1 MRARRPHDSRRDAG
15 ATFSE
20 ACSSEVKTRR
30 GTDEEGQCKES
41 GEEERRVEKPEAS
54 GSGGASRHDRE
65 HRGGQA
71 LNITAALAEEAK
83 KGELAP
89 AKFLFE
95 MIGLYPMSAGSVDEE
110 AEDAED
116 GNEFAKALLKHLALP
131 GSGED
136 AEEATGFA
144 GVTRTGNSV
153 E

>member
-1 MRARRPHDSRRDAG
+1 MKKTSIKKTAKKSVVSRSQKPVDLEAMRAMIAN
-15 ATFSE
+15 T
-20 ACSSEVKTRR
+20 V
-30 GTDEEGQCKES
+30 
-41 GEEERRVEKPEAS
+41 
-54 GSGGASRHDRE
+54 
-65 HRGGQA
+65 GGQA
-71 LNITAALAEEAK
+71 LAITSALAEEAK

-95 MIGLYPMSAGSVDEE
+95 MIGLYPVIAGSMDEE

-136 AEEATGFA
+136 ADGATGFA
-144 GVTRTGNSV
+144 GVTPMGNSV

>member
-1 MRARRPHDSRRDAG
+1 MIAN
-15 ATFSE
+15 T
-20 ACSSEVKTRR
+20 V
-30 GTDEEGQCKES
+30 
-41 GEEERRVEKPEAS
+41 
-54 GSGGASRHDRE
+54 
-65 HRGGQA
+65 GGQA

-95 MIGLYPMSAGSVDEE
+95 MIGLYPMTAGPVDEE

>member
-1 MRARRPHDSRRDAG
+1 MKKASTKKTAKKSVVSRSQKPVDLEAMRAMIAN
-15 ATFSE
+15 T
-20 ACSSEVKTRR
+20 V
-30 GTDEEGQCKES
+30 
-41 GEEERRVEKPEAS
+41 
-54 GSGGASRHDRE
+54 
-65 HRGGQA
+65 GGQA
-71 LNITAALAEEAK
+71 LAITSALVGEAK

-95 MIGLYPMSAGSVDEE
+95 MIGLYPVSAGSADEE

-136 AEEATGFA
+136 EDGATGFA
-144 GVTRTGNSV
+144 GATGAGNSV

>member
-1 MRARRPHDSRRDAG
+1 MKKASTKKTAKKSVVSRSQKPVDLEAMRAMIAN
-15 ATFSE
+15 T
-20 ACSSEVKTRR
+20 V
-30 GTDEEGQCKES
+30 
-41 GEEERRVEKPEAS
+41 
-54 GSGGASRHDRE
+54 
-65 HRGGQA
+65 GGQA
-71 LNITAALAEEAK
+71 LAITSALVGEAK

-95 MIGLYPMSAGSVDEE
+95 MIGLYPVIAGSMDEE

-116 GNEFAKALLKHLALP
+116 GNEFAKALLKHLASP

-136 AEEATGFA
+136 AEEATEFA